1 MSEHTHDAHHLEVGP
16 DEMKGNDGLGRYVL
30 LPGSPGRARRIG
42 TRLIDSEVMPNS
54 RAHNVVLGQ
63 LERDGQRIDVAA
75 VPTGMGCPSV
85 DIIVNELI
93 LLGARRFLRVG
104 TTGTLQEG
112 LVGGDIVI
120 ATGAVRD
127 EATSDAYTPKEYPAV
142 ADPVMVEV
150 ISATARRLGLGER
163 TWAGIVHS
171 KDAFFGREFAQG
183 PDAERNAEY
192 MRQLS
197 RTGVLAT
204 EMEAAHLFVL
214 GSVFGGATGS
224 VAASRTRSV
233 PIRCGAIMAVI
244 GDLSGFFPPEKAKQ
258 AESDMIDLSLEA
270 LLDLAAL
277 EG

>member
-1 MSEHTHDAHHLEVGP
+1 MSDHAHDAHHLEIGP
-16 DEMKGNDGLGRYVL
+16 DEIAGNDGLGRYVL

-42 TRLIDSEVMPNS
+42 TRLLDTVVMPNS

-63 LERDGQRIDVAA
+63 LERGGKRVDVAA

-104 TTGTLQEG
+104 TTGTLQDG
-112 LVGGDIVI
+112 LVGGDLVV

-127 EATSDAYTPKEYPAV
+127 EGTSDAYTPKEYPAV
-142 ADPVMVEV
+142 ADQVMAEV
-150 ISATARRLGLGER
+150 ICSTARRLGLGDR
-163 TWAGIVHS
+163 TWAGLVHS

-183 PDAERNAEY
+183 PDAQRNAEY
-192 MRQLS
+192 MAQLAK
-197 RTGVLAT
+197 TGVLAT

-214 GSVFGGATGS
+214 GSVFGGPAGS
-224 VAASRTRSV
+224 VTAARTRSV
-233 PIRCGAIMAVI
+233 PIRCGALMAVI
-244 GDLSGFFPPEKAKQ
+244 GDLSGFFPHDQAKE
-258 AESDMIDLSLEA
+258 AEGRMIDLALEA
-270 LLDLAAL
+270 ILDLAEL